1 MRRVIKDI
9 LKQLLSIVT
18 IKEAVQAAGNQ
29 LHLRF
34 AADGRRTSN
43 KIGTVMAV
51 FSILSEKQHDC
62 DHQYTIALYNVNV
75 SFPLQFISTSF
86 KIFLFSHLC
95 PRFTLLVL
103 LIFSPEI
110 EHTAVKHTTMENIC
124 SVFPNTSY
132 DFFSRFIEMSE
143 GVREEFKS
151 VRVQLHDASSKAC
164 YIGVTTVVS
173 NFHCSFHSETAM

>member
-62 DHQYTIALYNVNV
+62 DHQYTIALYNGNV
-75 SFPLQFISTSF
+75 
-86 KIFLFSHLC
+86 
-95 PRFTLLVL
+95 
-103 LIFSPEI
+103 
-110 EHTAVKHTTMENIC
+110 
-124 SVFPNTSY
+124 
-132 DFFSRFIEMSE
+132 
-143 GVREEFKS
+143 
-151 VRVQLHDASSKAC
+151 
-164 YIGVTTVVS
+164 
-173 NFHCSFHSETAM
+173 